1 MTESITK
8 KCTVIIMDGSHSGLV
23 GNIIELVDH
32 ITKELFV
39 KSTCR
44 QLDRRHP
51 TMLVVET
58 TMDDERYEKLQH
70 LLDTRYPG
78 LCVYN
83 PPME

>member
-1 MTESITK
+1 MTESTIE
-8 KCTVIIMDGSHSGLV
+8 KCTIVIMDGSHRGLV
-23 GNIIELVDH
+23 DNIIELVDH

-39 KSTCR
+39 RSTCR

-58 TMDDERYEKLQH
+58 MMEDERYEKLQH
-70 LLDTRYPG
+70 LLETSYPG
-78 LCVYN
+78 LCIYN